1 MYGVHFS
8 RDARTAFRGLP
19 LPRSD
24 LRRTVPREGAA
35 GPFRLDGKE

>member
-8 RDARTAFRGLP
+8 RAARTGFPRTP

-24 LRRTVPREGAA
+24 LRRTVPREGVAR
-35 GPFRLDGKE
+35 PFRLDGKE

>member
-1 MYGVHFS
+1 MYGVHSS
-8 RDARTAFRGLP
+8 RTLAQAFRGLP

-35 GPFRLDGKE
+35 SPFRLDGKE